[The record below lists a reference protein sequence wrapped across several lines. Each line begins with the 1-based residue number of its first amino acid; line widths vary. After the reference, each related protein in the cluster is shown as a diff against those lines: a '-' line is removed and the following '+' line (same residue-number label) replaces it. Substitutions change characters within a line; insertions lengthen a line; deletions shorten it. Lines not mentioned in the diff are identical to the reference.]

1 MPRKQSSGKVRIIG
15 GQWRSRRLPVADLPG
30 LRPSGDRA
38 RETLF
43 NWLQPELPG
52 AVCADLYA
60 GSGALGFE
68 AASRDAASVVLVE
81 RHPLAVEQ
89 LRENIS
95 TLEAPRVTVH
105 AGDEG
110 IRFLLVSGKPLKEP
124 VAWHGPIV
132 MNTRDELITAVTEL
146 QTGKFIKESAGSWGR

>member
-81 RHPLAVEQ
+81 RPAPPPGPTLPDVDAVIQWIET
-89 LRENIS
+89 
-95 TLEAPRVTVH
+95 TL
-105 AGDEG
+105 
-110 IRFLLVSGKPLKEP
+110 FQQ
-124 VAWHGPIV
+124 
-132 MNTRDELITAVTEL
+132 
-146 QTGKFIKESAGSWGR
+146 QT